1 MLPSMIDTRIPEFK
15 MRTAVPGDEPQILTL
30 IRRLADYE
38 RLAHEVIATE
48 RTLGRHLFGERPAA
62 EVFLGFYEGQ
72 PVSFALFFQT
82 FSTFLGRPGIHLE
95 DLFVIP
101 ELRGKGIGRVM
112 LAYLARIARQRDCGR
127 LEWSVLDWNE
137 PAIRLYRQLGATPMK
152 EWILNRMT
160 GDALERLA
168 AQF

>member
-1 MLPSMIDTRIPEFK
+1 M
-15 MRTAVPGDEPQILTL
+15 V
-30 IRRLADYE
+30 
-38 RLAHEVIATE
+38 ATE
-48 RTLGRHLFGERPAA
+48 SALGRHLFGERPAA

-168 AQF
+168 EQF